1 MCFLG
6 IGFLSCQKV
15 LFVVKNEDVSQK
27 TLQSYEFMFKA
38 QSFFAFFCE
47 KSIELSLNSLFNF
60 ADEVTG

>member
-38 QSFFAFFCE
+38 QFFFRFFLR
-47 KSIELSLNSLFNF
+47 KKYR
-60 ADEVTG
+60 A